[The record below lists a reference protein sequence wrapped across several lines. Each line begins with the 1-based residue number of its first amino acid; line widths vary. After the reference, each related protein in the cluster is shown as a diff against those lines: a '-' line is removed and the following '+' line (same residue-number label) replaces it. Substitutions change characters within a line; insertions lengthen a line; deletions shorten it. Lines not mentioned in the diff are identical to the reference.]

1 MEWISSQIWLFW
13 SLSLCH
19 NCCQKGESQWIEN
32 HQKLLVFSQEAVSQ
46 LRHRSNSSMVGI
58 KFRSFRA
65 PRKLCKVQT
74 HKLFAFFRAPTIILE
89 KISKLFTD
97 ALILEYKYQW
107 LVKMIPCCIKDAKAK
122 WGSIM
127 VFYVESKTRISDT
140 RNLHLVN
147 NNRPCW

>member
-1 MEWISSQIWLFW
+1 MTFMDRLNSPKFDFTYNLSGRKIFKFQQSQALTSHFESFW
-13 SLSLCH
+13 S
-19 NCCQKGESQWIEN
+19 I
-32 HQKLLVFSQEAVSQ
+32 V
-46 LRHRSNSSMVGI
+46 
-58 KFRSFRA
+58 A
-65 PRKLCKVQT
+65 PQTMQT
-74 HKLFAFFRAPTIILE
+74 HKLFAFFRASTIILE

-122 WGSIM
+122 WWGSIM

-147 NNRPCW
+147 NNTLCSRNFQNVKLWLDFVGIR